1 MYAKDR
7 GKWAENQMSGLLD
20 RLVIRPFD
28 ERSEF
33 CPGLAV
39 NC

>member
-33 CPGLAV
+33 CRDLQ
-39 NC
+39 

>member
-1 MYAKDR
+1 MYAKGR
-7 GKWAENQMSGLLD
+7 VKGAENQMSGLLD

-33 CPGLAV
+33 CRDLQ
-39 NC
+39 